1 MSEPQKIVVIGGG
14 LAGATAI
21 TTLREEGYTGAITLV
36 GAEPHLPYERPPLSK
51 SYLSGDKSFDD
62 ALVQDQAWYD
72 EHDVRLL
79 TGTEATAVD
88 LAAHTVSVSG
98 GETLEYD
105 ALLLATGAEP
115 RVPDLPGAGG
125 ASYLRT
131 VEDADGLLEAF
142 GSGGR
147 AIFIGGGW
155 IGLELAAAARNAGME
170 TTVLE
175 QAEQP
180 LRGVLGPRLADHL
193 VALHRQHGVDVRTG
207 VEVLGIETVGGQ
219 PDAAPT
225 GVRTADGVEEA
236 DLVVVAIGAAPRVE
250 LAERAGLGVASPADG
265 GGITV
270 DQHLR
275 TTDPQVWAAGDVALA
290 VNTVLGPLR
299 VEHWDNAI
307 RQGKAVAKSMLGQEV
322 GYDWLP
328 YFYTDQFEFGME
340 YVGHGSA
347 SDTVEIRGSLDDN
360 EFIAYWLDAQHR
372 VSAAMAV
379 NIWEKDDRLREIVGT
394 VVNPAE
400 LTDLR

>member
-21 TTLREEGYTGAITLV
+21 TTLREEGYTGSITLV
-36 GAEPHLPYERPPLSK
+36 GAEQHLPYERPPLSK
-51 SYLSGDKSFDD
+51 SYLAGDKAFSD
-62 ALVQDQAWYD
+62 ALVHDQAWYD
-72 EHDVRLL
+72 DNDVRLL
-79 TGTEATAVD
+79 TSTEATGID
-88 LAAHTVSVSG
+88 LAARTVSVSG
-98 GETLEYD
+98 GETLSYD
-105 ALLLATGAEP
+105 ALLLAPGAEP

-131 VEDADGLLEAF
+131 VEDSDRIKEAF
-142 GSGGR
+142 AAGGR
-147 AIFIGGGW
+147 AVMIGGGW
-155 IGLELAAAARNAGME
+155 IGLELAAAARAAGME
-170 TTVLE
+170 ATVLE
-175 QAEQP
+175 LADLP
-180 LRGVLGPRLADHL
+180 LGGVLGEQLAQYL
-193 VALHRQHGVDVRTG
+193 VDLHRQHGVDVRTG

-236 DLVVVAIGAAPRVE
+236 DVVVVAIGAAPRVA
-250 LAERAGLGVASPADG
+250 LAEQAGIGVAAPSDG

-275 TTDPQVWAAGDVALA
+275 STDPHVWAAGDVALA

-307 RQGKAVAKSMLGQEV
+307 RQGKAAAKSMLGQEV
-322 GYDWLP
+322 SYDWLP
-328 YFYTDQFEFGME
+328 YFFTDQFEFGME

-347 SDTVEIRGSLDDN
+347 SDTVVIRGSLEDN
-360 EFIAYWLDAQHR
+360 EFIAYWVDADHR

-379 NIWEKDDRLREIVGT
+379 NIWEKDDQLREIVGT
-394 VVNPAE
+394 TVNPAE

>member
-21 TTLREEGYTGAITLV
+21 TTLREEGYTGSITLV
-36 GAEPHLPYERPPLSK
+36 GAEQHLPYERPPLSK
-51 SYLSGDKSFDD
+51 SYLAGDKAFSD
-62 ALVQDQAWYD
+62 ALVHDQAWYD
-72 EHDVRLL
+72 DNDVRLL
-79 TGTEATAVD
+79 TSTEATGID
-88 LAAHTVSVSG
+88 LAARTVSVSG
-98 GETLEYD
+98 GETLSYD
-105 ALLLATGAEP
+105 ALLLAPGAEP

-131 VEDADGLLEAF
+131 VEDSDRIKEAF
-142 GSGGR
+142 VAGGR
-147 AIFIGGGW
+147 AVMIGGGW
-155 IGLELAAAARNAGME
+155 IGLELAAAARAAGME
-170 TTVLE
+170 ATVLE
-175 QAEQP
+175 LADLP
-180 LRGVLGPRLADHL
+180 LGGVLGEQLAQYL
-193 VALHRQHGVDVRTG
+193 VDLHRQHGVDVRTG

-236 DLVVVAIGAAPRVE
+236 DVVVVAIGAAPRVA
-250 LAERAGLGVASPADG
+250 LAEQAGLGVAAPSDG

-275 TTDPQVWAAGDVALA
+275 STDPQVWAAGDVALA

-307 RQGKAVAKSMLGQEV
+307 RQGKAAAKSMLGQEV
-322 GYDWLP
+322 SYDWLP
-328 YFYTDQFEFGME
+328 YFFTDQFEFGME

-347 SDTVEIRGSLDDN
+347 SDTVVIRGSLEDN
-360 EFIAYWLDAQHR
+360 EFIAYWVDADHR

-379 NIWEKDDRLREIVGT
+379 NIWEKDDQLREIVGT
-394 VVNPAE
+394 TVNPAE